1 LRPRHFGA
9 ASWDDEDDE
18 EDELDLSGFLSSAP
32 PPPPVVERKRG
43 ASGMG
48 NAGPR
53 TQAAPEQEPAQMFGR
68 PSNIGYVPSQVTAG
82 NPLNPLYADDNA
94 MLSPKIWVAAKTIGA
109 GLAITGLGM
118 AIHKGARPVALPIAI
133 IGGAAYLH
141 PALGF
146 RHGLLADKLADKNV
160 VLKGA
165 GVLGTH
171 TLGVLVFRNA
181 YRLTRGKGL
190 AFGIRGA

>member
-1 LRPRHFGA
+1 
-9 ASWDDEDDE
+9 
-18 EDELDLSGFLSSAP
+18 
-32 PPPPVVERKRG
+32 
-43 ASGMG
+43 MG

-118 AIHKGARPVALPIAI
+118 AIHKGARPVALPVAI

-141 PALGF
+141 PALGL

-171 TLGVLVFRNA
+171 TLGILVFRNA

-190 AFGIRGA
+190 APKFGFSIRG

>member
-1 LRPRHFGA
+1 
-9 ASWDDEDDE
+9 
-18 EDELDLSGFLSSAP
+18 
-32 PPPPVVERKRG
+32 
-43 ASGMG
+43 M
-48 NAGPR
+48 
-53 TQAAPEQEPAQMFGR
+53 
-68 PSNIGYVPSQVTAG
+68 TAG

-118 AIHKGARPVALPIAI
+118 AIHKGARPVALPVAI

-141 PALGF
+141 PALGL

-160 VLKGA
+160 VVKVA
-165 GVLGTH
+165 GGLATH

-181 YRLTRGKGL
+181 YRLTRGKTL
-190 AFGIRGA
+190 AFGIRGD